1 MARTSVFQADEGG
14 SKPLGATKF
23 CIVSGRQLR
32 LAVVGVTLRLMK
44 GTVCSMK
51 SVPNFW
57 APNMTAF
64 HFPIVTVRGGTIVLQ
79 ATADFRD
86 ME

>member
-1 MARTSVFQADEGG
+1 
-14 SKPLGATKF
+14 
-23 CIVSGRQLR
+23 
-32 LAVVGVTLRLMK
+32 MK
-44 GTVCSMK
+44 G
-51 SVPNFW
+51 VPNFW

-64 HFPIVTVRGGTIVLQ
+64 HFPIVTEHGGTIVLQ